1 MTGKIRWGHRCA
13 ALLLAAVTLAA
24 GGCARGGESSLPEA
38 SSQPAE
44 STAASTDSTTP
55 SDTTGGETTG
65 SESGDA
71 GTTTRR
77 TDSKT
82 TTRGGGKTTT
92 AKPTTTTEAEKPG
105 ANGKIRIGG
114 FCGVDPNFA
123 DKQHIREIAE
133 AGFDYVMVE
142 AGFHPMVLKKSGN
155 GARSTACSGISPTTS
170 CTGTTPPL
178 TKAARR

>member
-142 AGFHPMVLKKSGN
+142 AGFHPMVLKKIGE
-155 GARSTACSGISPTTS
+155 GVRPAVVFHRRHAVRAQR
-170 CTGTTPPL
+170 PL
-178 TKAARR
+178 